1 MSFARSALCSSIAA
15 AALVTTFVV
24 FAPEAD
30 TLTVAAQVETAAATP
45 RAAAADT
52 APSRRIVRVAAASND
67 ATCQKTRRKFWV
79 EGEGWI
85 VRRVATCH

>member
-15 AALVTTFVV
+15 AALATTFVV

-30 TLTVAAQVETAAATP
+30 TLAASAQVATAPVTPRPTAA
-45 RAAAADT
+45 DIS
-52 APSRRIVRVAAASND
+52 PSRRTVRVATASSD